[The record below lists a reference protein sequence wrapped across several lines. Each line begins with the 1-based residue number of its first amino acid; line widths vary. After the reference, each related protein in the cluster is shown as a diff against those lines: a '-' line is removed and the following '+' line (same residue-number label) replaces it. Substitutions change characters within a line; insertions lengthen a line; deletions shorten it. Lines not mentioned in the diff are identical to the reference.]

1 MPSEPRT
8 EAELLAD
15 FWDHIDTDLP
25 HAAHRLASLKAHW
38 QAEAAQGALDDVR
51 ARVEH
56 IRGLASGDGGDE
68 ASRTDP
74 WNALTT
80 IVINCDEL
88 LAALQDRGADREDV
102 KP

>member
-51 ARVEH
+51 ALVADDFFDDPTFDQR
-56 IRGLASGDGGDE
+56 RGFE
-68 ASRTDP
+68 A
-74 WNALTT
+74 A
-80 IVINCDEL
+80 IKAV

>member
-1 MPSEPRT
+1 MTHYHVERCEADDCNLPR
-8 EAELLAD
+8 
-15 FWDHIDTDLP
+15 
-25 HAAHRLASLKAHW
+25 
-38 QAEAAQGALDDVR
+38 AEAAQGALDDVR

-102 KP
+102 R